1 MDFPQVGVAT
11 NVTISKINFDNYVW
25 LEKTDGI
32 RVVIGILQDETMLE
46 LQSINDMR
54 SDMKFVLDCEKYLDK
69 YFIFDVLVSNDMNV
83 MDKHYLERIDSVRD
97 IKYEKFSV
105 KLSLYQL
112 KDTFNY
118 IVTYEAFFRSL
129 DGKPMEEYV
138 EARNLKDSIKEEIEN
153 FFGSVDCEYKQV
165 NIKTLL

>member
-1 MDFPQVGVAT
+1 M
-11 NVTISKINFDNYVW
+11 NDNYY
-25 LEKTDGI
+25 KI
-32 RVVIGILQDETMLE
+32 ILQYE
-46 LQSINDMR
+46 IPYNI
-54 SDMKFVLDCEKYLDK
+54 LDSQDQN
-69 YFIFDVLVSNDMNV
+69 I
-83 MDKHYLERIDSVRD
+83 IQARD
-97 IKYEKFSV
+97 ILYEKLKTSIPEKYEKFSV

-138 EARNLKDSIKEEIEN
+138 EARDLKDRIKGEIES
-153 FFGSVDCEYKQV
+153 FLGSVDCEYKQI